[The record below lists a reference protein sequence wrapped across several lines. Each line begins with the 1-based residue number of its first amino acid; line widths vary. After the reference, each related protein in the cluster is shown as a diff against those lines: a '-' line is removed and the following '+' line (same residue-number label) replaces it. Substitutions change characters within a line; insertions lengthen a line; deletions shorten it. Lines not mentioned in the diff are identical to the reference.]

1 MATARID
8 VSPLPPFD
16 PVSDPTSVGQRWTQ
30 WKRRFETYLVAANVK
45 DDAQERALL
54 LYQAGAATQDIFETL
69 PVAEDEAKDYKTALA
84 KLDAHFAPQKNIDF
98 ETFQFRQAKQHIG
111 ETTDQFAIRLRKLAA
126 HCEFHD
132 LEKEMK
138 SAIIQNCLSKPLR
151 RYALREE
158 KLTLDKLLF
167 IHFISF

>member
-45 DDAQERALL
+45 DDAQQRALL

-84 KLDAHFAPQKNIDF
+84 KLDAHFAPQKNVDF
-98 ETFQFRQAKQHIG
+98 ETFQFCQAKQHIG
-111 ETTDQFAIRLRKLAA
+111 ETTD
-126 HCEFHD
+126 
-132 LEKEMK
+132 
-138 SAIIQNCLSKPLR
+138 P
-151 RYALREE
+151 
-158 KLTLDKLLF
+158 TP
-167 IHFISF
+167 